1 MPFAAITYK
10 VKTGHEEEIA
20 EIFSERNFTRADS
33 PELHGADGEE
43 AGRLLGTGL
52 FIQDDTMVRV
62 IHYEGDI
69 RAVGRKMAGQKG
81 VHQAEER
88 LAPYLAEPRDT
99 GTPEGFAAH
108 FRSSLMTC
116 VQSRFIED
124 RPARIAALRY
134 RVRPGNEEAIA
145 RVFEDVRAEARPTL
159 RNDKGQE
166 TGVII
171 GVSLFIKGDSMVRVV
186 LYDGELEDVAE
197 YMAKRGG
204 RPDLERKLAPYMAEE
219 RHVETREQFLEQFR
233 QSTMRTVSALS
244 VETFAGRS

>member
-1 MPFAAITYK
+1 MPFTAITYK

-33 PELHGADGEE
+33 PELHGNNGEE
-43 AGRLLGTGL
+43 VGRLLGTGL

-62 IHYEGDI
+62 IHYEGDM
-69 RAVGRKMAGQKG
+69 RAVGRKMGTQKG
-81 VHQAEER
+81 VQEAEGR
-88 LAPYLAEPRDT
+88 LASYLAEPRDT
-99 GTPEGFAAH
+99 STPEAFAAH

-134 RVRPGNEEAIA
+134 RVKPGNEEEIA
-145 RVFEDVRAEARPTL
+145 RIFEEVQAEARPTL
-159 RNDKGQE
+159 RDDKGQE

-171 GVSLFIKGDSMVRVV
+171 GVSLFIKGDSMIRVV
-186 LYDGELEDVAE
+186 LYDGELEDVAD
-197 YMAKRGG
+197 YMARRGG

-233 QSTMRTVSALS
+233 GSTMRCISQLS
-244 VETFAGRS
+244 VETLAGNP